1 MSLQRYQGD
10 SMKAIE
16 MDKVY
21 NPKDFE
27 DRLYKFWEDNGFFK
41 PNENSD
47 KEPFTVVI
55 PPPNVTGV
63 LHMGHGLNNT
73 LQDILIRYNRMLGRP
88 TLWVPGTDHAGIAT
102 QNVVERRLKKD
113 GLGRHDLGRE
123 KFVDKVWE
131 VKEEHHKII
140 TEQLKKLGASCDWS
154 RERFTMDDGLSE
166 AVKDVFINLYKKD
179 LIYRGEYLVNWCPSC
194 GTALAD
200 DEVDHEEKAGKLYQ
214 IKYKLVGEDKYLT
227 IATTRPET
235 LFGDSAV
242 AVNPEDER
250 FSGYIGRELELPLTG
265 RKLKIIGDS
274 YVDIAF
280 GTGCLKV
287 TPAHDPNDWEIG
299 GRHDLEKINIL
310 NGDGT
315 LNYNVPEKYR
325 GLTCKDARSIVIEDL
340 KAADLYIGE
349 EEKPHQVGHCYRCKT
364 VVEPYMSEQWF
375 VKMQP
380 LAEQA
385 LQAWNDSEIIFY
397 PKKWENTYAHWMNG
411 IRDWCISRQLWWG
424 HRIPVYY
431 CQLCGE
437 MMVEKEAPDACCS
450 CGSTEIKQ
458 DEDVLDTWFSSWLWP
473 FSTLGWPEN
482 SDDLKKFFPTST
494 LVTGY
499 DIIFFWVAR
508 MVMASKEFTGKA
520 PFRDIYITPLI
531 RDSQGRKMSKSL
543 GNGIDPLDVIDEFG
557 ADALKFTLAYL
568 SAQGQ
573 DIPFGM
579 DTCKI
584 GSKFCNKIWNASRYI
599 LMNLEGRNL
608 IEVNESEY
616 TGADRWILHRLNET
630 VKSVT
635 KAFEAYRFDDMT
647 HACYDYFWND
657 FCDWYVESTKL
668 ELYSDSE
675 RTKDKAVTMLINIL
689 EESLRLLHPFLSFL
703 TEEIYQKLPL
713 NNGAL
718 IVAKYPEVIAERENF
733 ELSANFEQLKEVVQS
748 VRAVRGEFNIPPGKK
763 IKVRVKSENSSDF
776 FNSEKLLIASLTGSN
791 DLEIFSESDT
801 ADGAIAAVGNGFEA
815 LLYIKDVIDVDA
827 EIAKLK
833 KGIEKNQKLKEQTE
847 KKLANEN
854 FVSRANPEIIE
865 KEKSKLEE
873 FTFAV
878 EKMSAHLKGL
888 QG

>member
-1 MSLQRYQGD
+1 
-10 SMKAIE
+10 MKAIE

-21 NPKDFE
+21 NPKEFE
-27 DRLYKFWEDNGFFK
+27 ERLYKFWEENNYFK

-102 QNVVERRLKKD
+102 QNVVERRLKKE

-123 KFVDKVWE
+123 KFLERVWQ
-131 VKEEHHKII
+131 VKDEHHSII
-140 TEQLKKLGASCDWS
+140 TDQLRKLGASCDWS

-166 AVKDVFINLYKKD
+166 AVKEVFVALYNNN
-179 LIYRGEYLVNWCPSC
+179 LIYKGEYLVNWCPSC

-200 DEVDHEEKAGKLYQ
+200 DEVDHEEKPGKLYH
-214 IKYKLVGEDKYLT
+214 IKYKFVGEDKYLT

-242 AVNPEDER
+242 AVNPDDER
-250 FSGYIGRELELPLTG
+250 FSGYIGKELELPLTG
-265 RKLKIIGDS
+265 RTFKIIGDH
-274 YVDIAF
+274 YVDIEF

-310 NGDGT
+310 NDDGT
-315 LNYNVPEKYR
+315 LNKNVPEKYR
-325 GLTCKDARSIVIEDL
+325 GMKCSEARSLVVEDL
-340 KAADLYIGE
+340 KAAGLFIDE
-349 EEKPHQVGHCYRCKT
+349 EDKPHQVGHCYRCKT

-375 VKMQP
+375 VKMKP
-380 LAEQA
+380 LAEKA
-385 LQAWNDSEIIFY
+385 LQAWEDEEIIFY

-431 CQLCGE
+431 CEVCGE
-437 MMVEKEAPDACCS
+437 MIVTKDTPEKCHAC
-450 CGSTEIKQ
+450 GATDLRQ

-473 FSTLGWPEN
+473 FSTLGWPE
-482 SDDLKKFFPTST
+482 DREDLKKYFPTST

-520 PFRDIYITPLI
+520 PFRDIYITPLV

-543 GNGIDPLDVIDEFG
+543 GNGIDPLDVIDEYG

-573 DIPFGM
+573 DIPFGN

-599 LMNLEGRNL
+599 LMNLEGRTL
-608 IEVNESEY
+608 LKSSDISESDY
-616 TGADRWILHRLNET
+616 TGADKWILHRLNET
-630 VKSVT
+630 VKGV
-635 KAFEAYRFDDMT
+635 KAAFAAYRFDDMT
-647 HACYDYFWND
+647 HTVYDFFWND
-657 FCDWYVESTKL
+657 FCDWYIETSKL
-668 ELYSDSE
+668 ELYSDDDK
-675 RTKDKAVTMLINIL
+675 TKDKAVTMLVNIL
-689 EESLRLLHPFLSFL
+689 EESLRLLHPFLSFV
-703 TEEIYQKLPL
+703 TEEIYGKLPL
-713 NNGAL
+713 ENKGAL
-718 IVAKYPEVIAERENF
+718 IVAPYPEVVESRENNSIEAAF
-733 ELSANFEQLKEVVQS
+733 ESLKELVQS
-748 VRAVRGEFNIPPGKK
+748 VRTLRSEFNLPPGKK
-763 IKVRVKSENSSDF
+763 IKVRVMCDEGFAHKDF
-776 FNSEKLLIASLTGSN
+776 FANETKLMGSLTGSN
-791 DLEIFSESDT
+791 DIEMFSGEDSK
-801 ADGAIAAVGNGFEA
+801 DGAIGAVGNGFQA
-815 LLYIKDVIDVDA
+815 YVYIKDAIDVDA

-833 KGIEKNQKLKEQTE
+833 KGIDKNMKLKEQTE
-847 KKLANEN
+847 KKLSNEN
-854 FVSRANPEIIE
+854 FVSRAKPEIIE

-873 FTFAV
+873 FSSAV
-878 EKMSAHLKGL
+878 EKMTALLKGL
-888 QG
+888 ES